1 MNFADTRRNLRI
13 TAYLI
18 RRQFKMRM
26 YYSVNFLL
34 NILGTLV
41 DLAVMAIIAFAARG
55 AVSGSLAAYG
65 GDYFSYVVLGMVS
78 FRILDVAINAP
89 YSAVSDAFWNRR
101 IELFLSSPVNPT
113 FLIASLSFGIFVNEL
128 LPLTAYLIVGL
139 ALGFSTKIL
148 SWLWMP
154 TLLLAFLACLG
165 IGLMSAGS
173 LYLLETKGQ
182 MDPIRWV
189 MNILTRIVAGLY
201 YPLSIL
207 PLWMQGLSLIIPHT
221 YALDA
226 VRRLVLGGAGAEPT
240 LLIHR
245 IIPFE
250 PILIDILVIFA
261 FVLVTLPLGYHLIR
275 LGFRKA
281 LMDGRLS
288 WWS

>member
-1 MNFADTRRNLRI
+1 MKFTEMRRDLRI

-18 RRQFKMRM
+18 RRQFKVRM
-26 YYSVNFLL
+26 YYRVNFLL

-55 AVSGSLAAYG
+55 AVSGSLGAYG

-89 YSAVSDAFWNRR
+89 YGAVSDAFWNRR
-101 IELFLSSPVNPT
+101 IELFMSSPVNPT
-113 FLIASLSFGIFVNEL
+113 FLIASLSFGTFVNEL
-128 LPLTAYLIVGL
+128 IPMTAYLVAGL
-139 ALGFSTKIL
+139 VLGFSTEIQ
-148 SWLWMP
+148 SWLWIP
-154 TLLLAFLACLG
+154 TLLLAFVACLG

-189 MNILTRIVAGLY
+189 MNILTKIVSGLY

-226 VRRLVLGGAGAEPT
+226 VRRMMLGGTGSEPT
-240 LLIHR
+240 LLIHG
-245 IIPFE
+245 IIPLD
-250 PILIDILVIFA
+250 PVLTDILAIFA
-261 FVLVTLPLGYHLIR
+261 FTLVALPLGYHLIR